1 MAFGILLLRVVLG
14 ATMAAHGAQKL
25 FGWWN
30 GPGLKGVHGWLA
42 SMRFRGGW
50 LPVILLVAAELG
62 GGVLLALGLLTPLAA
77 VAIVAVMA
85 VAIALVHWQKGFFNG
100 AGGYEFNLLIAAAAV
115 ALAATGGGRFSLDRA
130 LGWADNL
137 SGVWW
142 GVGVLAAG
150 VLLALFTITVGRRRE
165 ARETATRDSG
175 LRTA

>member
-14 ATMAAHGAQKL
+14 LTMAAHGAQKL

-62 GGVLLALGLLTPLAA
+62 GGGLLALGLFVPFAA
-77 VAIVAVMA
+77 LGIVVVMA

>member
-62 GGVLLALGLLTPLAA
+62 GGVLLALGIFVPFAA
-77 VAIVAVMA
+77 LAIVVVMA

-115 ALAATGGGRFSLDRA
+115 ALAATGGGRFSLDRVF
-130 LGWADNL
+130 GWDDNL

-142 GVGVLAAG
+142 GVGVVAAG
-150 VLLALFTITVGRRRE
+150 VLLALVMLTVGRRRE
-165 ARETATRDSG
+165 ARAMAERDSG

>member
-1 MAFGILLLRVVLG
+1 MAFGILVLRVVLG
-14 ATMAAHGAQKL
+14 LTMAAHGAQKA

-30 GPGLKGVHGWLA
+30 GPGPSGIHGWLA

-62 GGVLLALGLLTPLAA
+62 GGVLLALGLFVPFAA
-77 VAIVAVMA
+77 LAIVAAMT
-85 VAIALVHWQKGFFNG
+85 VAIALVHWPKGFFNG
-100 AGGYEFNLLIAAAAV
+100 SGGYEFNLLIAASSV
-115 ALAATGGGRFSLDRA
+115 ALAALGGGRFSLDRA

-137 SGVWW
+137 SGTWW

-150 VLLALFTITVGRRRE
+150 VLAGILMATVGRRHEAPVRE
-165 ARETATRDSG
+165 RDS

>member
-62 GGVLLALGLLTPLAA
+62 GGGLLALGLFVPFAALRIVLVMGAA
-77 VAIVAVMA
+77 VRPAH
-85 VAIALVHWQKGFFNG
+85 LPKGFFH
-100 AGGYEFNLLIAAAAV
+100 
-115 ALAATGGGRFSLDRA
+115 
-130 LGWADNL
+130 
-137 SGVWW
+137 
-142 GVGVLAAG
+142 
-150 VLLALFTITVGRRRE
+150 
-165 ARETATRDSG
+165 
-175 LRTA
+175 RT